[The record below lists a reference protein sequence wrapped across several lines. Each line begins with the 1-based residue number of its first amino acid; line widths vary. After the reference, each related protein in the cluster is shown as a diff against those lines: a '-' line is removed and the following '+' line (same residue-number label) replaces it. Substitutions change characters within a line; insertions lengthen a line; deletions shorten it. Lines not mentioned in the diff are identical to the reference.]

1 MFAFN
6 IVNIYIS
13 QFYFY
18 NSGHYIL
25 MAPTKSVRTAFLP
38 KAEKVSTRSKV
49 STNGII
55 KEVRGKR
62 KAECSP
68 SKEAA
73 IKKRPGLVDL
83 SLNPKV
89 KPTETKQKLTTKNTV
104 TKKITVQPRIIPSVK
119 TAIKTR
125 QNENLPPP
133 AAPIN
138 RVQTRATAL
147 RTKVP
152 NETAQKPKEPLKDIS
167 NAKKVKTRLSNEFE
181 KTDESSLYSSAL
193 EEM

>member
-1 MFAFN
+1 
-6 IVNIYIS
+6 
-13 QFYFY
+13 
-18 NSGHYIL
+18 
-25 MAPTKSVRTAFLP
+25 MAPTKSARTIVPVL
-38 KAEKVSTRSKV
+38 KAQKVNTRSKI
-49 STNGII
+49 SANGII

-68 SKEAA
+68 SKDAA
-73 IKKRPGLVDL
+73 IKKRAALVDL
-83 SLNPKV
+83 SVNLKA
-89 KPTETKQKLTTKNTV
+89 KPVDAKQRAVTKNTT
-104 TKKITVQPRIIPSVK
+104 TKKLTVQPRIIPSVR

-133 AAPIN
+133 PAPFN
-138 RVQTRATAL
+138 RVQTRATAI

-181 KTDESSLYSSAL
+181 KTDESSLYSTAL
-193 EEM
+193 EEMLVFVFIFIFSR